1 MQLLGGMP
9 SARLFLALCVWRLVP
24 RREAAGTDEVVFGQ
38 VGGSILLLC
47 RNVSKEATE
56 VVWFQGDP
64 HSFPPL
70 FSSRVS
76 FPPDVRFSLVDNS
89 SLSITELRV
98 QDEGNYTCREVL
110 NKTDHEHR
118 VQLLVANPPQATP
131 KCWAET
137 SSSGLMLQLFC
148 SWPGGYPHPTLHWRE
163 EGQDLENSSWVISS
177 TSSSDTHVETLNS
190 SHLAHRKVFK
200 CVGSH
205 VVKQEQPACTVEIKL
220 PSLESD
226 PPQTC
231 FVGDNVTLTCRVTES
246 TPAARLSWLR
256 DITQPEVEIQ
266 PGGRFLIAQE
276 GNVSRLTIQNCSQ
289 GTDGGCY
296 VCKAQN
302 PVGLRELFVCL
313 TVKQPVNIVGVVGAV
328 VVLSILAVLTVTGV
342 VLYYNP
348 LLCLRGAA
356 FRNADSGD
364 VLVLVDSEDDEEGKG
379 SEEALSSCAEHEA
392 MSLVSGSRAQAAH
405 LNHLMEGDDD
415 ELHGGVSPQQLLRR
429 PLGEEEA
436 RAEMDSELEER
447 LRATLRDKLRLLT
460 VSATLP
466 PSTRVLLKRREVAE
480 VERELQNQRQ
490 EFQQRMERL
499 AQRRQQLARRQE
511 QHWDAVLRFESFL
524 KAVAARRER
533 ALRRA
538 DEERARAAAE
548 RDEAARLQREL
559 EQLLRHRERL
569 ARRLRS
575 LRPFGDYLRD
585 VLARM
590 GQFQDVPAMLGHF
603 GMLEGMRAALAREAE
618 AGQKLVAQGRAQLQ
632 RYRQDTGIQLL
643 GTRNEL
649 ARLHARL
656 EVARQDV
663 LQWESCWSHIQSTAT
678 QKTLL
683 LGQIKLAV
691 LNLFQQTTAQLRI
704 PMDRAQE
711 DTKAQLDMV
720 LLCIQGLADIC
731 TTGTHP

>member
-1 MQLLGGMP
+1 
-9 SARLFLALCVWRLVP
+9 
-24 RREAAGTDEVVFGQ
+24 GTDEVVFGQ

-89 SLSITELRV
+89 SLSITGLRV

-118 VQLLVANPPQATP
+118 VQLLVARSVAENFLARAGWFQRSPEGHGVLVLDQSPESLWLLKQHVRGSVCGGSSWERARTVPCSQVVTHPGSVSDHVLSLLLDPPQATP

-163 EGQDLENSSWVISS
+163 EGQDLENSSWIISS

-190 SHLAHRKVFK
+190 SHLSHQKVFK

-205 VVKQEQPACTVEIKL
+205 VVKQEQPSCTVEIKL
-220 PSLESD
+220 PSLESE

-266 PGGRFLIAQE
+266 PGGRFLITQE

-296 VCKAQN
+296 ICKAQN

-313 TVKQPVNIVGVVGAV
+313 TVKQPVNIIGVVGAV
-328 VVLSILAVLTVTGV
+328 VVLSLLAVLTATGV

-348 LLCLRGAA
+348 LLCLRGSPQPFIPSPSAVP
-356 FRNADSGD
+356 RNADSGD

-379 SEEALSSCAEHEA
+379 S
-392 MSLVSGSRAQAAH
+392 
-405 LNHLMEGDDD
+405 
-415 ELHGGVSPQQLLRR
+415 
-429 PLGEEEA
+429 
-436 RAEMDSELEER
+436 
-447 LRATLRDKLRLLT
+447 
-460 VSATLP
+460 
-466 PSTRVLLKRREVAE
+466 
-480 VERELQNQRQ
+480 
-490 EFQQRMERL
+490 
-499 AQRRQQLARRQE
+499 
-511 QHWDAVLRFESFL
+511 
-524 KAVAARRER
+524 
-533 ALRRA
+533 
-538 DEERARAAAE
+538 
-548 RDEAARLQREL
+548 
-559 EQLLRHRERL
+559 
-569 ARRLRS
+569 
-575 LRPFGDYLRD
+575 
-585 VLARM
+585 
-590 GQFQDVPAMLGHF
+590 
-603 GMLEGMRAALAREAE
+603 
-618 AGQKLVAQGRAQLQ
+618 
-632 RYRQDTGIQLL
+632 
-643 GTRNEL
+643 
-649 ARLHARL
+649 
-656 EVARQDV
+656 
-663 LQWESCWSHIQSTAT
+663 
-678 QKTLL
+678 
-683 LGQIKLAV
+683 
-691 LNLFQQTTAQLRI
+691 
-704 PMDRAQE
+704 
-711 DTKAQLDMV
+711 
-720 LLCIQGLADIC
+720 
-731 TTGTHP
+731 

>member
-1 MQLLGGMP
+1 MQLLGGVP
-9 SARLFLALCVWRLVP
+9 PARLFLALCVWRLVP

-118 VQLLVANPPQATP
+118 VQLLVA
-131 KCWAET
+131 
-137 SSSGLMLQLFC
+137 
-148 SWPGGYPHPTLHWRE
+148 
-163 EGQDLENSSWVISS
+163 
-177 TSSSDTHVETLNS
+177 
-190 SHLAHRKVFK
+190 
-200 CVGSH
+200 
-205 VVKQEQPACTVEIKL
+205 KL

-231 FVGDNVTLTCRVTES
+231 FAGDNVTLTCRVTEG

-348 LLCLRGAA
+348 LLCLTGAA

-379 SEEALSSCAEHEA
+379 SEEALSSCTEPEA
-392 MSLVSGSRAQAAH
+392 MALVSGSRAQAAH
-405 LNHLMEGDDD
+405 LNHLMEGDND
-415 ELHGGVSPQQLLRR
+415 ELHGRVSP
-429 PLGEEEA
+429 
-436 RAEMDSELEER
+436 
-447 LRATLRDKLRLLT
+447 
-460 VSATLP
+460 
-466 PSTRVLLKRREVAE
+466 
-480 VERELQNQRQ
+480 
-490 EFQQRMERL
+490 
-499 AQRRQQLARRQE
+499 
-511 QHWDAVLRFESFL
+511 
-524 KAVAARRER
+524 
-533 ALRRA
+533 
-538 DEERARAAAE
+538 
-548 RDEAARLQREL
+548 
-559 EQLLRHRERL
+559 
-569 ARRLRS
+569 
-575 LRPFGDYLRD
+575 
-585 VLARM
+585 
-590 GQFQDVPAMLGHF
+590 
-603 GMLEGMRAALAREAE
+603 
-618 AGQKLVAQGRAQLQ
+618 
-632 RYRQDTGIQLL
+632 
-643 GTRNEL
+643 
-649 ARLHARL
+649 L
-656 EVARQDV
+656 EVTEETRG
-663 LQWESCWSHIQSTAT
+663 S
-678 QKTLL
+678 
-683 LGQIKLAV
+683 
-691 LNLFQQTTAQLRI
+691 
-704 PMDRAQE
+704 
-711 DTKAQLDMV
+711 
-720 LLCIQGLADIC
+720 
-731 TTGTHP
+731 

>member
-1 MQLLGGMP
+1 
-9 SARLFLALCVWRLVP
+9 
-24 RREAAGTDEVVFGQ
+24 GTDEVVFGQ

-64 HSFPPL
+64 RSFPPL

-89 SLSITELRV
+89 SLSITELRE

-118 VQLLVANPPQATP
+118 VQLLVASKSSPQLSFLLPAFHIPKFTWHCPESLWLLNQHVCGSVCGRSSWERARTMPCSQVMTHPASVSDHVLLLLIDPPQATP

-177 TSSSDTHVETLNS
+177 SSSSDTHVETLNS
-190 SHLAHRKVFK
+190 SHLSHRKVFK

-205 VVKQEQPACTVEIKL
+205 VVKKEQPACTVEIKL

-266 PGGRFLIAQE
+266 PGGRFLIAHE

-328 VVLSILAVLTVTGV
+328 VVLSILTVLTVTGV

-348 LLCLRGAA
+348 LLCLTACSA
-356 FRNADSGD
+356 VPRNADSGD

-379 SEEALSSCAEHEA
+379 SEE
-392 MSLVSGSRAQAAH
+392 
-405 LNHLMEGDDD
+405 
-415 ELHGGVSPQQLLRR
+415 
-429 PLGEEEA
+429 
-436 RAEMDSELEER
+436 
-447 LRATLRDKLRLLT
+447 
-460 VSATLP
+460 
-466 PSTRVLLKRREVAE
+466 
-480 VERELQNQRQ
+480 
-490 EFQQRMERL
+490 
-499 AQRRQQLARRQE
+499 
-511 QHWDAVLRFESFL
+511 
-524 KAVAARRER
+524 
-533 ALRRA
+533 
-538 DEERARAAAE
+538 
-548 RDEAARLQREL
+548 
-559 EQLLRHRERL
+559 
-569 ARRLRS
+569 
-575 LRPFGDYLRD
+575 
-585 VLARM
+585 
-590 GQFQDVPAMLGHF
+590 
-603 GMLEGMRAALAREAE
+603 
-618 AGQKLVAQGRAQLQ
+618 
-632 RYRQDTGIQLL
+632 
-643 GTRNEL
+643 
-649 ARLHARL
+649 
-656 EVARQDV
+656 
-663 LQWESCWSHIQSTAT
+663 
-678 QKTLL
+678 
-683 LGQIKLAV
+683 
-691 LNLFQQTTAQLRI
+691 
-704 PMDRAQE
+704 
-711 DTKAQLDMV
+711 
-720 LLCIQGLADIC
+720 
-731 TTGTHP
+731 

>member
-1 MQLLGGMP
+1 
-9 SARLFLALCVWRLVP
+9 
-24 RREAAGTDEVVFGQ
+24 GTDEVVFGQ

-118 VQLLVANPPQATP
+118 VQLLVARHHYFALMLHVSHGNSPLQISREHRSYAWCHSWSLQEREEGKSSAFPILTLCTPLAPSLFAALPSPGSVSDHVLSLLLDPPQATP

-190 SHLAHRKVFK
+190 SHLSHRKVFK

-220 PSLESD
+220 PSLESE

-246 TPAARLSWLR
+246 IPAARLSWLR

-276 GNVSRLTIQNCSQ
+276 GNVSRLTIRNCSQ

-313 TVKQPVNIVGVVGAV
+313 TVKQPVNVVGVVGAV
-328 VVLSILAVLTVTGV
+328 VVLSLLAVLTITGV

-348 LLCLRGAA
+348 LLCLRA
-356 FRNADSGD
+356 FHPACSAVPRNADTGD

-379 SEEALSSCAEHEA
+379 SEE
-392 MSLVSGSRAQAAH
+392 
-405 LNHLMEGDDD
+405 
-415 ELHGGVSPQQLLRR
+415 
-429 PLGEEEA
+429 
-436 RAEMDSELEER
+436 
-447 LRATLRDKLRLLT
+447 
-460 VSATLP
+460 
-466 PSTRVLLKRREVAE
+466 
-480 VERELQNQRQ
+480 
-490 EFQQRMERL
+490 
-499 AQRRQQLARRQE
+499 
-511 QHWDAVLRFESFL
+511 
-524 KAVAARRER
+524 
-533 ALRRA
+533 
-538 DEERARAAAE
+538 
-548 RDEAARLQREL
+548 
-559 EQLLRHRERL
+559 
-569 ARRLRS
+569 
-575 LRPFGDYLRD
+575 
-585 VLARM
+585 
-590 GQFQDVPAMLGHF
+590 
-603 GMLEGMRAALAREAE
+603 
-618 AGQKLVAQGRAQLQ
+618 
-632 RYRQDTGIQLL
+632 
-643 GTRNEL
+643 
-649 ARLHARL
+649 
-656 EVARQDV
+656 
-663 LQWESCWSHIQSTAT
+663 
-678 QKTLL
+678 
-683 LGQIKLAV
+683 
-691 LNLFQQTTAQLRI
+691 
-704 PMDRAQE
+704 
-711 DTKAQLDMV
+711 
-720 LLCIQGLADIC
+720 
-731 TTGTHP
+731 

>member
-1 MQLLGGMP
+1 
-9 SARLFLALCVWRLVP
+9 
-24 RREAAGTDEVVFGQ
+24 GTDEVVFGQ

-64 HSFPPL
+64 QSFPPL

-118 VQLLVANPPQATP
+118 VQLLVASLCGSSVLRACLLPAQASSSSPVCLLVLSPLSVSVSFIPLEMFRAQVEFWAGKCLSHPESVSDHVLSLLLDPPQATP

-190 SHLAHRKVFK
+190 SHLSHRKVFK

-220 PSLESD
+220 PSLESE

-276 GNVSRLTIQNCSQ
+276 GNVSRLTIRNCSQ

-328 VVLSILAVLTVTGV
+328 VVLSLLAVLTLTGV

-348 LLCLRGAA
+348 LLCLRACSA
-356 FRNADSGD
+356 VPRNADSGD

-379 SEEALSSCAEHEA
+379 SKE
-392 MSLVSGSRAQAAH
+392 
-405 LNHLMEGDDD
+405 
-415 ELHGGVSPQQLLRR
+415 
-429 PLGEEEA
+429 
-436 RAEMDSELEER
+436 
-447 LRATLRDKLRLLT
+447 
-460 VSATLP
+460 
-466 PSTRVLLKRREVAE
+466 
-480 VERELQNQRQ
+480 
-490 EFQQRMERL
+490 
-499 AQRRQQLARRQE
+499 
-511 QHWDAVLRFESFL
+511 
-524 KAVAARRER
+524 
-533 ALRRA
+533 
-538 DEERARAAAE
+538 
-548 RDEAARLQREL
+548 
-559 EQLLRHRERL
+559 
-569 ARRLRS
+569 
-575 LRPFGDYLRD
+575 
-585 VLARM
+585 
-590 GQFQDVPAMLGHF
+590 
-603 GMLEGMRAALAREAE
+603 
-618 AGQKLVAQGRAQLQ
+618 
-632 RYRQDTGIQLL
+632 
-643 GTRNEL
+643 
-649 ARLHARL
+649 
-656 EVARQDV
+656 
-663 LQWESCWSHIQSTAT
+663 
-678 QKTLL
+678 
-683 LGQIKLAV
+683 
-691 LNLFQQTTAQLRI
+691 
-704 PMDRAQE
+704 
-711 DTKAQLDMV
+711 
-720 LLCIQGLADIC
+720 
-731 TTGTHP
+731 

>member
-1 MQLLGGMP
+1 
-9 SARLFLALCVWRLVP
+9 
-24 RREAAGTDEVVFGQ
+24 AGTDEVVFGQ

-118 VQLLVANPPQATP
+118 VQLLVARAAARCLLSLVWDSRPQCHPLICLDQSPESLWLLNQHVCGSVCGRSSWQRARTVPCSQVMTQCPSLTAVLPASVSDHVSLLIDPPQASP

-148 SWPGGYPHPTLHWRE
+148 HWPGGYPHPTLHWRE

-205 VVKQEQPACTVEIKL
+205 VVKQEQPACSVEIKL
-220 PSLESD
+220 PSLESE

-256 DITQPEVEIQ
+256 DISQPEVEIQ

-313 TVKQPVNIVGVVGAV
+313 TVKQPVNIVGAVGAV

-348 LLCLRGAA
+348 LLCLRACCA
-356 FRNADSGD
+356 IPRNADSGD
-364 VLVLVDSEDDEEGKG
+364 VLVLVDSEDDEEGRG
-379 SEEALSSCAEHEA
+379 SEE
-392 MSLVSGSRAQAAH
+392 
-405 LNHLMEGDDD
+405 
-415 ELHGGVSPQQLLRR
+415 
-429 PLGEEEA
+429 
-436 RAEMDSELEER
+436 
-447 LRATLRDKLRLLT
+447 
-460 VSATLP
+460 
-466 PSTRVLLKRREVAE
+466 
-480 VERELQNQRQ
+480 
-490 EFQQRMERL
+490 
-499 AQRRQQLARRQE
+499 
-511 QHWDAVLRFESFL
+511 
-524 KAVAARRER
+524 
-533 ALRRA
+533 
-538 DEERARAAAE
+538 
-548 RDEAARLQREL
+548 
-559 EQLLRHRERL
+559 
-569 ARRLRS
+569 
-575 LRPFGDYLRD
+575 
-585 VLARM
+585 
-590 GQFQDVPAMLGHF
+590 
-603 GMLEGMRAALAREAE
+603 
-618 AGQKLVAQGRAQLQ
+618 
-632 RYRQDTGIQLL
+632 
-643 GTRNEL
+643 
-649 ARLHARL
+649 
-656 EVARQDV
+656 
-663 LQWESCWSHIQSTAT
+663 
-678 QKTLL
+678 
-683 LGQIKLAV
+683 
-691 LNLFQQTTAQLRI
+691 
-704 PMDRAQE
+704 
-711 DTKAQLDMV
+711 
-720 LLCIQGLADIC
+720 
-731 TTGTHP
+731 

>member
-1 MQLLGGMP
+1 
-9 SARLFLALCVWRLVP
+9 
-24 RREAAGTDEVVFGQ
+24 GTDEVVFGQ

-89 SLSITELRV
+89 SLSITGLRV

-118 VQLLVANPPQATP
+118 VQLLVASKSFPQLSFLPGHGMLILDQSPESLWLLNQHVRGSVCGRSSWERARTVPCSQVVTQCLPASVSDHVLSLLLDPPQATP

-148 SWPGGYPHPTLHWRE
+148 SWPGGYPHPTLHWTE

-190 SHLAHRKVFK
+190 SHLSHRKVFK

-220 PSLESD
+220 PSLESE

-328 VVLSILAVLTVTGV
+328 VVLSLLAVLTTTGV

-348 LLCLRGAA
+348 LLCLRVCSAVP
-356 FRNADSGD
+356 RNADSGD
-364 VLVLVDSEDDEEGKG
+364 VLVLVDSEDDEEGRG
-379 SEEALSSCAEHEA
+379 SEE
-392 MSLVSGSRAQAAH
+392 
-405 LNHLMEGDDD
+405 
-415 ELHGGVSPQQLLRR
+415 
-429 PLGEEEA
+429 
-436 RAEMDSELEER
+436 
-447 LRATLRDKLRLLT
+447 
-460 VSATLP
+460 
-466 PSTRVLLKRREVAE
+466 
-480 VERELQNQRQ
+480 
-490 EFQQRMERL
+490 
-499 AQRRQQLARRQE
+499 
-511 QHWDAVLRFESFL
+511 
-524 KAVAARRER
+524 
-533 ALRRA
+533 
-538 DEERARAAAE
+538 
-548 RDEAARLQREL
+548 
-559 EQLLRHRERL
+559 
-569 ARRLRS
+569 
-575 LRPFGDYLRD
+575 
-585 VLARM
+585 
-590 GQFQDVPAMLGHF
+590 
-603 GMLEGMRAALAREAE
+603 
-618 AGQKLVAQGRAQLQ
+618 
-632 RYRQDTGIQLL
+632 
-643 GTRNEL
+643 
-649 ARLHARL
+649 
-656 EVARQDV
+656 
-663 LQWESCWSHIQSTAT
+663 
-678 QKTLL
+678 
-683 LGQIKLAV
+683 
-691 LNLFQQTTAQLRI
+691 
-704 PMDRAQE
+704 
-711 DTKAQLDMV
+711 
-720 LLCIQGLADIC
+720 
-731 TTGTHP
+731 

>member
-1 MQLLGGMP
+1 
-9 SARLFLALCVWRLVP
+9 
-24 RREAAGTDEVVFGQ
+24 GTDEVVFGQ

-118 VQLLVANPPQATP
+118 VQLLVARSVAENFLAGVAWFQRSPEGHGVLILDQSPESLWLLNQHVCGRSSWERARTVPCSQVVTQCPSLIAVACPGSVSDHMLSLLLDPPQATP

-190 SHLAHRKVFK
+190 SHLSHRKVFK

-220 PSLESD
+220 PSLESE

-256 DITQPEVEIQ
+256 DITRPEAEIQ
-266 PGGRFLIAQE
+266 PGGRFLITQE
-276 GNVSRLTIQNCSQ
+276 GNVSRLTIRNCSQ

-302 PVGLRELFVCL
+302 PVGLRELFICL

-328 VVLSILAVLTVTGV
+328 VVLSLLAVLTVTGV

-348 LLCLRGAA
+348 LLCLRACSA
-356 FRNADSGD
+356 VPRNADSGD

-379 SEEALSSCAEHEA
+379 SEE
-392 MSLVSGSRAQAAH
+392 
-405 LNHLMEGDDD
+405 
-415 ELHGGVSPQQLLRR
+415 
-429 PLGEEEA
+429 
-436 RAEMDSELEER
+436 
-447 LRATLRDKLRLLT
+447 
-460 VSATLP
+460 
-466 PSTRVLLKRREVAE
+466 
-480 VERELQNQRQ
+480 
-490 EFQQRMERL
+490 
-499 AQRRQQLARRQE
+499 
-511 QHWDAVLRFESFL
+511 
-524 KAVAARRER
+524 
-533 ALRRA
+533 
-538 DEERARAAAE
+538 
-548 RDEAARLQREL
+548 
-559 EQLLRHRERL
+559 
-569 ARRLRS
+569 
-575 LRPFGDYLRD
+575 
-585 VLARM
+585 
-590 GQFQDVPAMLGHF
+590 
-603 GMLEGMRAALAREAE
+603 
-618 AGQKLVAQGRAQLQ
+618 
-632 RYRQDTGIQLL
+632 
-643 GTRNEL
+643 
-649 ARLHARL
+649 
-656 EVARQDV
+656 
-663 LQWESCWSHIQSTAT
+663 
-678 QKTLL
+678 
-683 LGQIKLAV
+683 
-691 LNLFQQTTAQLRI
+691 
-704 PMDRAQE
+704 
-711 DTKAQLDMV
+711 
-720 LLCIQGLADIC
+720 
-731 TTGTHP
+731 

>member
-1 MQLLGGMP
+1 MQLRGGTP
-9 SARLFLALCVWRLVP
+9 PARLFLALCVWRLVP
-24 RREAAGTDEVVFGQ
+24 RREAADEVVFGQ

-89 SLSITELRV
+89 SLSITELRE
-98 QDEGNYTCREVL
+98 QDQGNYTCREVL
-110 NKTDHEHR
+110 NRTDHEHR
-118 VQLLVANPPQATP
+118 VQLVVASGSLGWKLLNPSCCTIICSDASCIPWEQPPPDYPASVSDLVLSLLADPPQATP

-190 SHLAHRKVFK
+190 SHLSHRKVFK

-220 PSLESD
+220 PSLESE

-256 DITQPEVEIQ
+256 DISQPEVEIQ

-313 TVKQPVNIVGVVGAV
+313 TVKLPYGIPTQSPCRAGNRLPSAFYPACSAV
-328 VVLSILAVLTVTGV
+328 
-342 VLYYNP
+342 P
-348 LLCLRGAA
+348 
-356 FRNADSGD
+356 RNAGSGD

-379 SEEALSSCAEHEA
+379 SEEALSSCTEHEA
-392 MSLVSGSRAQAAH
+392 MALVGGSRAPAAH
-405 LNHLMEGDDD
+405 LNHLMEG
-415 ELHGGVSPQQLLRR
+415 EG
-429 PLGEEEA
+429 
-436 RAEMDSELEER
+436 
-447 LRATLRDKLRLLT
+447 
-460 VSATLP
+460 P
-466 PSTRVLLKRREVAE
+466 PA
-480 VERELQNQRQ
+480 
-490 EFQQRMERL
+490 
-499 AQRRQQLARRQE
+499 
-511 QHWDAVLRFESFL
+511 
-524 KAVAARRER
+524 
-533 ALRRA
+533 
-538 DEERARAAAE
+538 
-548 RDEAARLQREL
+548 
-559 EQLLRHRERL
+559 
-569 ARRLRS
+569 
-575 LRPFGDYLRD
+575 P
-585 VLARM
+585 
-590 GQFQDVPAMLGHF
+590 
-603 GMLEGMRAALAREAE
+603 
-618 AGQKLVAQGRAQLQ
+618 
-632 RYRQDTGIQLL
+632 
-643 GTRNEL
+643 
-649 ARLHARL
+649 
-656 EVARQDV
+656 
-663 LQWESCWSHIQSTAT
+663 C
-678 QKTLL
+678 
-683 LGQIKLAV
+683 
-691 LNLFQQTTAQLRI
+691 
-704 PMDRAQE
+704 
-711 DTKAQLDMV
+711 
-720 LLCIQGLADIC
+720 
-731 TTGTHP
+731 

>member
-1 MQLLGGMP
+1 
-9 SARLFLALCVWRLVP
+9 
-24 RREAAGTDEVVFGQ
+24 GTDEVVFGQ

-118 VQLLVANPPQATP
+118 VQLLVASKSFAQLSFLPLAFHIPKFIWHCWKNNIKKVQGGFIVQNLSHIRSPAPKCVSKRPVTDLARAGEMPALNPGSVSDHVLSLLLDPPQATP

-190 SHLAHRKVFK
+190 SHLSHRKVFK

-220 PSLESD
+220 PSLESE

-276 GNVSRLTIQNCSQ
+276 GNVSRLTIRNCSQ

-302 PVGLRELFVCL
+302 PVGLRELLVCL

-328 VVLSILAVLTVTGV
+328 VVLSLLAVLTVTGV

-348 LLCLRGAA
+348 LLCLRG
-356 FRNADSGD
+356 RDRTNADSGD

-379 SEEALSSCAEHEA
+379 SEE
-392 MSLVSGSRAQAAH
+392 
-405 LNHLMEGDDD
+405 
-415 ELHGGVSPQQLLRR
+415 
-429 PLGEEEA
+429 
-436 RAEMDSELEER
+436 
-447 LRATLRDKLRLLT
+447 
-460 VSATLP
+460 
-466 PSTRVLLKRREVAE
+466 
-480 VERELQNQRQ
+480 
-490 EFQQRMERL
+490 
-499 AQRRQQLARRQE
+499 
-511 QHWDAVLRFESFL
+511 
-524 KAVAARRER
+524 
-533 ALRRA
+533 
-538 DEERARAAAE
+538 
-548 RDEAARLQREL
+548 
-559 EQLLRHRERL
+559 
-569 ARRLRS
+569 
-575 LRPFGDYLRD
+575 
-585 VLARM
+585 
-590 GQFQDVPAMLGHF
+590 
-603 GMLEGMRAALAREAE
+603 
-618 AGQKLVAQGRAQLQ
+618 
-632 RYRQDTGIQLL
+632 
-643 GTRNEL
+643 
-649 ARLHARL
+649 
-656 EVARQDV
+656 
-663 LQWESCWSHIQSTAT
+663 
-678 QKTLL
+678 
-683 LGQIKLAV
+683 
-691 LNLFQQTTAQLRI
+691 
-704 PMDRAQE
+704 
-711 DTKAQLDMV
+711 
-720 LLCIQGLADIC
+720 
-731 TTGTHP
+731 